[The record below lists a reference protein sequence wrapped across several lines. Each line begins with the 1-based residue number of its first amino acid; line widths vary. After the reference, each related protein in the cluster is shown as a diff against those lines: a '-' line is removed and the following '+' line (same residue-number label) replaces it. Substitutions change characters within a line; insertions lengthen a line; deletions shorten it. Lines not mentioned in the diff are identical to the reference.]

1 MALNMSTSAQ
11 AQEIYGK
18 AGFMGAGIDYA
29 HGARTPLTPR
39 GDVTTVGAI
48 TRDSSRSDFYIQR
61 QDLER
66 SSHVPHVYVGVMCTI
81 LAKPGGPR

>member
-1 MALNMSTSAQ
+1 MALDRSTFAQ

-48 TRDSSRSDFYIQR
+48 TRDGSRSECKHSTKIWNDQATSR
-61 QDLER
+61 T
-66 SSHVPHVYVGVMCTI
+66 CTSV
-81 LAKPGGPR
+81 